1 MTDRLI
7 NILVGRQVDRQMKTA
22 GREKREIWQVDE
34 YMRDRKWIDIYIER
48 EIDDRQIDQTK
59 RQVDIKRTTYSL

>member
-1 MTDRLI
+1 M
-7 NILVGRQVDRQMKTA
+7 VGRWIYERQKMDR
-22 GREKREIWQVDE
+22 
-34 YMRDRKWIDIYIER
+34 YIYIER